1 MKKWFIFL
9 TLMAGFT
16 LYGDNCYSVAKELHT
31 LQNRIVERSY
41 EALRP
46 GAWAAYKDLNGN
58 RVRAVFVGRE
68 RHGGQT
74 LYGIEIS
81 LGRGAPVQM
90 WMRLVDKPVAFEN
103 RRLVFK
109 TLEPWELYVPFQ
121 GGAMRVGH
129 EALAA
134 YMRMLGPELSTI
146 LTPAEIIV
154 PPRCDRVPKVERV
167 THTLPGGKKIEA
179 TKITDS
185 ANGAYVLVSP
195 EVPFGMVAVDARD
208 GARQEMTDFGHS
220 GGKVRIGAAM
230 RKQAMPMPVMPG
242 FPGGAPMPRSL
253 P

>member
-1 MKKWFIFL
+1 MRRWFVLWALL
-9 TLMAGFT
+9 TGLMLHG
-16 LYGDNCYSVAKELHT
+16 GDCYTVAKELHA
-31 LQNRIVERSY
+31 LQNSIVERSY

-46 GAWAAYKDLNGN
+46 GAWALYKDLNGN

-68 RHGGQT
+68 RREGQT

-81 LGRGAPVQM
+81 MGRGAPVQM
-90 WMRLVDKPVAFEN
+90 WVRLVDKPVAYESH
-103 RRLVFK
+103 RLIFK

-121 GGAMRVGH
+121 GGAMRIGH

-146 LTPAEIIV
+146 LTPAEIVV
-154 PPRCDRVPKVERV
+154 PPRCDRVPKVEHV
-167 THTLPGGKKIEA
+167 THTLPSGKKVEA

-185 ANGAYVLVSP
+185 VNGAYVLVSP
-195 EVPFGMVAVDARD
+195 EVPFGMVTVDARD
-208 GARQEMTDFGHS
+208 GARQEMTDFGHG
-220 GGKVRIGAAM
+220 GGKVQIDAAM
-230 RKQAMPMPVMPG
+230 RKQAMPMPVTPG